1 MPSNPVRVEVEPV
14 PVVLCSERSYRGG
27 FGATANRPAMAKL
40 KLMIKVRPMTEAD
53 IEGVVAL
60 QKRAF
65 PKMPPW
71 TPNQLRRHM
80 RTFPDGQLVAVDAS
94 GRVVGSASSLIVRWD
109 DFADAA
115 SWNQVTARGAFRTHD
130 PVRGDTLYGAD
141 VGVDPDARGLGVGAA
156 LYEGRRELAR
166 RYNLKRIAAG
176 GRIPGYREVAKEMT
190 AEAYVGEVLAGKRRD
205 NVLGFQLAQG
215 FVVKG
220 VIPRYLPADHASKG
234 FATLLEWANPAYHAQ
249 KPAA

>member
-1 MPSNPVRVEVEPV
+1 MV
-14 PVVLCSERSYRGG
+14 
-27 FGATANRPAMAKL
+27 
-40 KLMIKVRPMTEAD
+40 KVRPMTEAD
-53 IEGVVAL
+53 IPGVVAL

-80 RTFPDGQLVAVDAS
+80 RTFPDGQLVAVDPS

-109 DFADAA
+109 DFADHA
-115 SWNQVTARGAFRTHD
+115 SWNEVTARGTLRTHD
-130 PVRGDTLYGAD
+130 PDHGDTLYGAD
-141 VGVDPDARGLGVGAA
+141 IGVDPDARGMGVGAG
-156 LYEGRRELAR
+156 LYEARRKLAR

-176 GRIPGYREVAKEMT
+176 GRIPGYRDVAKAMS
-190 AEAYVGEVLAGKRRD
+190 AEAYVREVLAGERRD

-220 VIPRYLPADHASKG
+220 IIPRYLPSDHASKG
-234 FATLLEWANPAYHAQ
+234 FATLLEWVNPAYHAV